1 MGNYDFGTVGGR
13 GRGKEDAVMFMQSAN
28 DFPLAVRLGCNKPKW
43 GLSRW
48 AGDAGLSFAPV
59 DDERYTVRGDRN
71 QLVYKGRKRSHRFT
85 ILSDGAFEYDCIL
98 LREPESNKITL
109 HMEGAER
116 YDFFRQPDFVKDPL
130 LAGSYAVYKKETL
143 PGEGTG
149 KLCHV
154 HRPEIVDAR
163 GRRCWGELSINGGRL
178 EIIVPEAFLSEASY
192 PVVVD
197 PVVGTTTVGS
207 QQYWF
212 DEWNEGDYVLLEL
225 WESLATN
232 RFTLPETLSGR
243 ATAYVYAGLPVGWG
257 RLKPVLY
264 ADEGGIPTRRL
275 SANEGG
281 INFQVNANNPAGW
294 RSAGFDVTEPVA
306 GGSNIWLALFC
317 DTFFPRF
324 DFGQKCYWHHWW
336 WIGNE
341 ILDVYPMFAPEYYY
355 DFKLSM
361 YFTYTVPRNYQRT
374 LTQGVTLG
382 DRRKPMLDYRRR
394 TILAVRL
401 ETWNGRFAN
410 LFYRTTQ
417 GVGVKTRNGNIA
429 NYVKRVDNYANVN
442 DNKYIVMFA
451 LRLLMATIK
460 ITETILNKTVFLR
473 VLVECSKIY
482 CQVILGWIYIRKL
495 MEHIQAYA
503 STRRKLT
510 SIIKIISKILPH
522 GSPLGRLFKL
532 RSEIVLKSK
541 IIVKIIIDS
550 KIK

>member
-1 MGNYDFGTVGGR
+1 MGNHDFGAVGGN
-13 GRGKEDAVMFMQSAN
+13 GRGKDGSIVFVQSAN
-28 DFPLAVRLGCNKPKW
+28 DFPLAVRVGSKKPKW

-48 AGDAGLSFAPV
+48 AGDAGLTFAPV
-59 DDERYTVRGDRN
+59 DDERYAVRGDKKS
-71 QLVYKGRKRSHRFT
+71 LVYKGRKRSHRFT

-109 HMEGAER
+109 RMEGAER
-116 YDFFRQPDFVKDPL
+116 YDFFRQPDYIKDPF

-143 PGEGTG
+143 LGEGTG
-149 KLCHV
+149 KLCHIN
-154 HRPEIVDAR
+154 RPEIVDAR
-163 GRRCWGELSINGGRL
+163 GRRCWGDLVIQGDRL
-178 EIIVPEAFLSEASY
+178 EITVPERFLSEAAY

-197 PVVGTTTVGS
+197 PVVGTTSVGS

-232 RFTLPETLSGR
+232 RFTLPETLNGR

-275 SANEGG
+275 SVNEGG

-306 GGSNIWLALFC
+306 GGNNIWLALFC
-317 DTFFPRF
+317 DTFYPRF

-341 ILDVYPMFAPEYYY
+341 ILDVYPMFAPEFYY

-361 YFTYTVPRNYQRT
+361 YFTYTVPRNYRRT
-374 LTQGVTLG
+374 LTQGVTIG
-382 DRRKPMLDYRRR
+382 DQRKPALDYGRRAFEIAGVESRNAR
-394 TILAVRL
+394 T
-401 ETWNGRFAN
+401 AN
-410 LFYRTTQ
+410 LYIKTFQRIGVETQ
-417 GVGVKTRNGNIA
+417 SGNIA
-429 NYVKRVDNYANVN
+429 NYIKRVEDAANGIN
-442 DNKYIVMFA
+442 NKYSAVFA

-460 ITETILNKTVFLR
+460 PNETVVNKTAFFR
-473 VLVECSKIY
+473 VLAECSKIH

-495 MEHIQAYA
+495 IERIQAHI
-503 STRRKLT
+503 SIRRKL
-510 SIIKIISKILPH
+510 SAIVNVISKIFPH
-522 GSPLGRLFKL
+522 DSPLGRLFKL

-541 IIVKIIIDS
+541 IVVKIILDS